1 MTLRREKIMSQI
13 VECIPNFSEG
23 RRIEVVDSIVKAIEA
38 HNDIRVLHRTS
49 DADHNRSVITF
60 VGSPD
65 AVMEAAFRAIR
76 TAADLIDLEQHQ
88 GVHPRI
94 GATDVVPFVPIEDMT
109 MEDCVRLARKLG
121 QRVGDE
127 LSIPI
132 YLYEEAALR
141 PERKNLANL
150 RKGQYEG
157 LKELISTAERYPDYG
172 PAILGA
178 AGATVIGARK
188 PLIAFNVFLN
198 TEDIH
203 IAEII
208 ARNIRGS
215 SGGLVEV
222 KALGLKVKGKAQV
235 SMNLTD
241 YKRTPI
247 YRVMEILRMEA
258 AKLGVSI
265 LRSELIGLMPQ
276 DALVETAAW
285 YLQLP
290 DLKADL
296 LLENRLLEKSR

>member
-1 MTLRREKIMSQI
+1 MAEII
-13 VECIPNFSEG
+13 ECIPNFSEG
-23 RRIEVVDSIVKAIEA
+23 RRMDVVDAIVDAITGL
-38 HNDIRVLHRTS
+38 NDVRLLHRTS

-60 VGSPD
+60 VGTGD
-65 AVMEAAFRAIR
+65 TVLEAAYRAIR
-76 TAADLIDLEQHQ
+76 TASEMIDMDGHH

-94 GATDVVPFVPIEDMT
+94 GATDVVPFVPLDGAT

-127 LSIPI
+127 LGIPV
-132 YLYEEAALR
+132 YLYEEAAVR

-150 RKGQYEG
+150 RRGQYEG
-157 LKELISTAERYPDYG
+157 LKNDISTAERYPDYG
-172 PAILGA
+172 PAKLGK

-198 TEDIH
+198 TTDAKL
-203 IAEII
+203 AETI

-215 SGGLVEV
+215 SGGLVAV
-222 KALGLKVKGKAQV
+222 KALGFNVKGLAQV

-241 YKRTPI
+241 YHKTPI
-247 YRVMEILRMEA
+247 YRAMELLRLEA

-265 LRSELIGLMPQ
+265 VRSELIGLMPQ
-276 DALVETAAW
+276 DALVQTAAW

-290 DLKADL
+290 DLTAES
-296 LLENRLLEKSR
+296 LLENRLLEKKG